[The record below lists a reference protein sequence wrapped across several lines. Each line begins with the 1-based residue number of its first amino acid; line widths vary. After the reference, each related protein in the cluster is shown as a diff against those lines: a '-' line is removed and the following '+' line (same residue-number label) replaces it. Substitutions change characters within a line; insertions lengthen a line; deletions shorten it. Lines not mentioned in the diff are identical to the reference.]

1 MSETIQ
7 TNPSPLSQTYSTDTQ
22 LLDIQKIRAEMEE
35 RFHLFEEI
43 QALPPPDRDVLF
55 KILLD
60 AQEGKPE
67 ALEAVMELVYDEIP
81 VPMDE
86 FIESPIYLGMKDN
99 VDVEKLELLNLFDLP
114 STRKMWLGA
123 GSGSGKSFFVSCAM
137 ARMVYKTACLKRP
150 DIFYMLGPNS
160 KIAIINL
167 SVSKEQAK
175 DVIFSEFLAR
185 IKESP
190 WFRGR
195 YKAWSAR
202 AKFPKEVY
210 AFSGGSGAIAYY
222 GYHTIM
228 GSLDEVSFMF
238 DRNEKSVA
246 EDLTEAMLKSLNTRF
261 PRAFKLLEI
270 SSLRSPDDF
279 LVNQIERVK
288 SEGEPVQIRRTP
300 GWERQPQSGGDLP
313 SQVQRGSQ

>member
-1 MSETIQ
+1 M
-7 TNPSPLSQTYSTDTQ
+7 
-22 LLDIQKIRAEMEE
+22 
-35 RFHLFEEI
+35 
-43 QALPPPDRDVLF
+43 
-55 KILLD
+55 
-60 AQEGKPE
+60 GKPE
-67 ALEAVMELVYDEIP
+67 ALEAIFDLVYDELP
-81 VPMDE
+81 FPMDE
-86 FIESPIYLGMKDN
+86 FIESPIYLGLKGNIDI
-99 VDVEKLELLNLFDLP
+99 EKEELLQLFDLP
-114 STRKMWLGA
+114 TTRQMFIGA

-137 ARMVYKTACLKRP
+137 ARTIYKTSCLKRP

-175 DVIFSEFLAR
+175 DVIFSEFIAR

-195 YKAWSAR
+195 YRAWSAR
-202 AKFPKEVY
+202 AAFPKQVY

-222 GYHTIM
+222 GYHTLM

-261 PRAFKLLEI
+261 PRSYKLLEI
-270 SSLRSPDDF
+270 SSLRSPDDY
-279 LVNQIERVK
+279 LVSQIERVRTNGVEVEIK
-288 SEGEPVQIRRTP
+288 RTP
-300 GWERQPQSGGDLP
+300 GWEKQPTSGG
-313 SQVQRGSQ
+313 

>member
-1 MSETIQ
+1 MSEMTP
-7 TNPSPLSQTYSTDTQ
+7 TSPSPLSQTQSTDRE
-22 LLDIQKIRAEMEE
+22 LISIDKIRAEMEE
-35 RFHLFEEI
+35 RFHLFEEV
-43 QALPPPDRDVLF
+43 QSLPPADRDALF

-60 AQEGKPE
+60 AQQGKPE
-67 ALEAVMELVYDEIP
+67 ALEAVLDLVYDEIP
-81 VPMDE
+81 CPMDE
-86 FIESPIYLGMKDN
+86 FMESPIYLNMKGN
-99 VDVEKLELLNLFDLP
+99 VDIEKMELLSLFDLP
-114 STRKMWLGA
+114 ATRKMWIGA
-123 GSGSGKSFFVSCAM
+123 GSGAGKSFVVSCAM
-137 ARMVYKTACLKRP
+137 ARQVYRVACIKRP

-167 SVSKEQAK
+167 SVSKDQAR

-195 YKAWSAR
+195 YKEWSTR
-202 AKFPKEVY
+202 AAFPKQVY

-238 DRNEKSVA
+238 DRNDKSVA
-246 EDLTEAMLKSLNTRF
+246 EELTEAMLKSLNTRF
-261 PRAFKLLEI
+261 PGSYKLLEI

-288 SEGEPVQIRRTP
+288 LEGDPVQVRRTP
-300 GWERQPQSGGDLP
+300 GWEKHPVGGNPDD
-313 SQVQRGSQ
+313 Q